1 MLTKRFRWEIFLST
15 LLLFFIILSCHHP
28 IHVPTNKSDEN
39 SPPVATLPL
48 PGIGVVDKSQ
58 EFADLF
64 YSVLK
69 SEPSFQEWLCC
80 DRYLRLPGHPSDAMP
95 GLSTNYKVL
104 LISGLFSQCLKTI
117 TAFSDAASHL
127 AMMHALSVV
136 YLEVPALG
144 SSEENGQRIANYVD
158 EEYEKDGRR
167 FIIIGYSKGA
177 PDSQFALTK
186 LTHPEAV
193 TALVA
198 VAGSIGGSR
207 LADVLAGQFSLW
219 FRKLHLSPL
228 CDVADAKGF
237 IDLKRDRRHEFLQKY
252 PNALVP
258 TYCIAAVST
267 RQNTSRILVDAWDYL
282 SFFERDQDSQ
292 MIASDT
298 VAPHSTFLGIAN
310 GDHWAVAMPFEDA
323 HDTLINLLVDK
334 NHFPRP
340 ILLEAILRFVAG
352 DLLKLHA
359 TQ

>member
-1 MLTKRFRWEIFLST
+1 MPARRFRWEVVLST
-15 LLLFFIILSCHHP
+15 VLLFFTILSCHHP
-28 IHVPTNKSDEN
+28 IHVPPSQSDQN
-39 SPPVATLPL
+39 APTVATLPL
-48 PGIGVVDKSQ
+48 PGIGVIDKSQ
-58 EFADLF
+58 EFADVF

-69 SEPSFQEWLCC
+69 SESIFREWLCC
-80 DRYLRLPGHPSDAMP
+80 DRYLRLPGHPNDAMP
-95 GLSTNYKVL
+95 ALSTNDKVL

-127 AMMHALSVV
+127 VMTHALSIV

-144 SSEENGQRIANYVD
+144 SSDENGLRIANYID
-158 EEYEKDGRR
+158 QEYEKDGRP

-193 TALVA
+193 TALVT

-207 LADVLAGQFSLW
+207 LADALAGQFSLW
-219 FRKLHLSPL
+219 FRKLRLNPL

-237 IDLKRDRRHEFLQKY
+237 IDLRRDRRQEFLQRY
-252 PNALVP
+252 PNPLVP

-298 VAPHSTFLGIAN
+298 IAPHSTFIGIAN

-323 HDTLINLLVDK
+323 HNTLINLLVDK
-334 NHFPRP
+334 NHFPRT

-352 DLLKLHA
+352 DLQKLHEPR
-359 TQ
+359 